1 VWLAGQNFQSFEFLK
16 SLGQPRLFN
25 RQFAF
30 HYEKELPSVAMV
42 VRDFRAS
49 RRHPFLDH
57 AQGFPIYQLPTIA
70 ISSPRVVGRVFARDN
85 FHRGIESF
93 RMRSARGICN

>member
-1 VWLAGQNFQSFEFLK
+1 MHFEIRDDGLHLPREIGKFNTISFRPRTRYNEEHRFAIRTVPNAVWLAGQNFQSFEFLK

-49 RRHPFLDH
+49 RRHPF
-57 AQGFPIYQLPTIA
+57 P
-70 ISSPRVVGRVFARDN
+70 
-85 FHRGIESF
+85 
-93 RMRSARGICN
+93 